1 MLMAELFGE
10 TCHSRAVNEGSISDL
25 HSSILLILNNAFV
38 PDGNLV
44 NPTYWLISAE
54 SCPQENFGGDGF
66 PVLWV

>member
-25 HSSILLILNNAFV
+25 HSSILLILSNAFV

-44 NPTYWLISAE
+44 NPTY
-54 SCPQENFGGDGF
+54 
-66 PVLWV
+66 